1 MDCRL
6 LAPESGS
13 KGADLWLRLVR
24 FFDRPYPE
32 CSRVSCLADV
42 CCHSCLHCAA
52 SGLAAAAEGGWCR
65 LRRLPVH
72 AELARVAWCHHWTAR
87 PP

>member
-1 MDCRL
+1 M
-6 LAPESGS
+6 
-13 KGADLWLRLVR
+13 
-24 FFDRPYPE
+24 
-32 CSRVSCLADV
+32 ADV

-87 PP
+87 PPELPRLQALEPPGVRADVQLELDQRPVPVAAGVEG